1 MSDIQNYERLY
12 HYVHEYQNLLYDYYS
27 KHVVR
32 YLVTYY
38 NLNID
43 ETIWEDEDIF
53 GGAYEQ
59 TGNLTGIKRNK
70 ILLLPV
76 YYPEEITSSF
86 DGEDVGYNKTT
97 ETTIVIPSS
106 YGFKPYPHDIIKLE
120 QEFLRSNNDIYPI
133 YTVTGVEIHPN
144 TDKRYWRLKCQVFQ
158 SETLNSVDEQVTN
171 IYSFVEY
178 DKKIHTLQNAQ
189 FLSRLLYKDSLL
201 KPILKDSLFDDRAGF
216 YYTPRTPQG
225 C

>member
-12 HYVHEYQNLLYDYYS
+12 QYVHEYQNLLYDYYS

-38 NLNID
+38 NLDVD
-43 ETIWEDEDIF
+43 ETVWEDEDVF

-59 TGNLTGIKRNK
+59 TGDLTGIRRNQ

-76 YYPEEITSSF
+76 YFPEEITTAF

-120 QEFLRSNNDIYPI
+120 QEFLRPTNDVYPL

-144 TDKRYWRLKCQVFQ
+144 TDRRYWRLKCQIFQ
-158 SETLNSVDEQVTN
+158 SESMDSVDEQVSN

-178 DKKIHTLQNAQ
+178 DKQIHTLEDAQ
-189 FLSRLLYKDSLL
+189 FISRLLYKDSLL
-201 KPILKDSLFDDRAGF
+201 KPILKDTLFDDRVGF
-216 YYTPRTPQG
+216 YYIPRTPPG